1 MKDNEILT
9 TLKSIIEL
17 IIEIKKDHLQ
27 LYEEINRINRKIV
40 YRERHLIDIE
50 EVYDLMN
57 TWDFDNIED

>member
-1 MKDNEILT
+1 M
-9 TLKSIIEL
+9 
-17 IIEIKKDHLQ
+17 EIKKDHLQ
-27 LYEEINRINRKIV
+27 LYEEINRINRKIE

>member
-27 LYEEINRINRKIV
+27 LYEEINRINRKIE